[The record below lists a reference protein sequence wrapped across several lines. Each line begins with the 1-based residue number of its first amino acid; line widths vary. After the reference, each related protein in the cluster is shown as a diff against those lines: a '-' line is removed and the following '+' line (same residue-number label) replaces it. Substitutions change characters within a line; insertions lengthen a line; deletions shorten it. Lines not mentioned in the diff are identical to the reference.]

1 MFAQSDPDVIQSVLL
16 IDCFGRCCIGP
27 QDVRVCLG
35 PTPREAAEYMSSSG
49 IGRAVLET
57 VPGHRRHGARGAVEA
72 ALAERSG
79 PDGVVLGA
87 ALWVTSTTVPG

>member
-1 MFAQSDPDVIQSVLL
+1 MFAQSDPDAIQSVLS
-16 IDCFGRCCIGP
+16 IAGFGRCDTRP
-27 QDVRVCLG
+27 EDVRLCPG
-35 PTPREAAEYMSSSG
+35 PTPREVADYVSSSG
-49 IGRAVLET
+49 VGRAVLET
-57 VPGHRRHGARGAVEA
+57 VPDHRREEARAAVEA